1 MKKNKTY
8 NVLFIGNS
16 YTYFNDMP
24 AAIFKEIAESA
35 GYSVRVSSIVKGGWT
50 LEKHADPADECGG
63 KVEQALNGEK
73 YDFVV
78 LQEQSC
84 NPATDTDSFYSA
96 CRLLAK
102 KIKKNGAQILLYSTW
117 GRKKGS
123 SVLEKYGFTTES
135 MTYKLAAAY
144 ESIGE
149 ELGIARAYVGLAFFD
164 VTSNTD
170 IDLYDRDLTHPSY
183 SGSYLAAMTLFSRMF
198 EEDAESILFDGELPR
213 GEAEILKKAAKRASE
228 GGYHI
233 PDEYNSS
240 SEGVGKKTIVLD
252 NKSI

>member
-1 MKKNKTY
+1 MEKSKLY

-50 LEKHADPADECGG
+50 LEKHADPADECGQRVD
-63 KVEQALNGEK
+63 KALKEEK
-73 YDFVV
+73 FDFIV

-84 NPATDTDSFYSA
+84 RPAVDTELFYKA
-96 CRLLAK
+96 ARALFERADE
-102 KIKKNGAQILLYSTW
+102 NGAKVILYSTW

-123 SVLEKYGFTTES
+123 STLEKYGFTTES
-135 MTYKLAAAY
+135 MTYKLDAAY
-144 ESIGE
+144 DEIGL
-149 ELGIARAYVGLAFFD
+149 ELGADCAKVGLAFFD
-164 VTSNTD
+164 VTQNTD

-228 GGYHI
+228 GVSY
-233 PDEYNSS
+233 SR
-240 SEGVGKKTIVLD
+240 
-252 NKSI
+252 